1 MYQLKHHAQQ
11 STWDCGLS
19 CICMLLVPDLAD
31 DLQNNMSVVCA
42 EEYQNQRYV
51 PLLEPMLV
59 AVYTFVVFL

>member
-1 MYQLKHHAQQ
+1 
-11 STWDCGLS
+11 
-19 CICMLLVPDLAD
+19 MLLVPDLAD